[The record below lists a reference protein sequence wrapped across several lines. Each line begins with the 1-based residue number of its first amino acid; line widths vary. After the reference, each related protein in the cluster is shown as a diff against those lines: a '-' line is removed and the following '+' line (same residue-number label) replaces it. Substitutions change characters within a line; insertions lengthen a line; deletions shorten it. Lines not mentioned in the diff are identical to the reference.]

1 MFKLQSD
8 GKQMTVVNTD
18 KGSSI
23 ALNRGNHKVHA
34 ALIDA
39 GYAFDVVVDDR
50 KYINLS
56 KPFNIDIDEDL
67 AKKLARTTMDIKTP
81 ARVKRE
87 KPAKVKTEEVDE
99 YIPSLMDILLQD

>member
-8 GKQMTVVNTD
+8 GKQMAVVNTD

-23 ALNRGNHKVHA
+23 ALNRGNYEVHA

-39 GYAFDVVVDDR
+39 GYVFDVIDDP

-67 AKKLARTTMDIKTP
+67 AKKLARTTMNIKAP

-87 KPAKVKTEEVDE
+87 KPTKVKAEEVDE